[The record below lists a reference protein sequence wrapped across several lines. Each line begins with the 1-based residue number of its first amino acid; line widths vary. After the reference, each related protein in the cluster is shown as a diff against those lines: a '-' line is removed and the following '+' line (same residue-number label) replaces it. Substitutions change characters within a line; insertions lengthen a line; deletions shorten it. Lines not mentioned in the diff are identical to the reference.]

1 MSEDKKE
8 PKVVIIK
15 TKDENVERV
24 KRRTTLIVL
33 IVLVFIFDVILAIIF
48 IPRFIERNKN
58 KTSESSLVIS
68 DSTESNINLYHYN

>member
-15 TKDENVERV
+15 TKDENVERT

-33 IVLVFIFDVILAIIF
+33 IVLVFIFDVILAMIF

-58 KTSESSLVIS
+58 KTSVSSLVIS
-68 DSTESNINLYHYN
+68 DSTESNINLYRYN

>member
-8 PKVVIIK
+8 PKTIIIK
-15 TKDENVERV
+15 TKDENIERT

-33 IVLVFIFDVILAIIF
+33 ILIVFIFDVILAMIF

-68 DSTESNINLYHYN
+68 DTTTSNINLYRYN